1 MRAAQANDYTF
12 AALRDF
18 SNFDANI
25 LNIGTEGLEGCTV
38 LTVVSRR
45 AVYMAHFFENLAFA
59 PESGKAP
66 DTAFEQNCLN
76 LITGRG

>member
-18 SNFDANI
+18 SNFYANI

-45 AVYMAHFFENLAFA
+45 AVYMVRISNLVGIVALEFV
-59 PESGKAP
+59 
-66 DTAFEQNCLN
+66 N
-76 LITGRG
+76 L